1 MSAIKLWIVVVSG
14 FAVGNCAGESRK
26 IDEVQYKNHRT
37 ASVSNETLQNHAMQH
52 KAYPVYPAQ
61 VYANLSNVR
70 DFGANAEQKLPSR
83 TTEMPMDVV
92 RVFFTSAPVGKRKP
106 LQDAGTTP
114 VPSSTTPATDSVY
127 RTVTPSTYI
136 VTARNVAVSADTKD
150 PLHKSPIY
158 SVPRS
163 EAEVKYATSTVDFRG
178 APTVTGEQSKI
189 KTKFNGTKVRRIL
202 KAQNQASQ
210 SSLHS
215 TVTTTAQMPPQSTSN
230 QRNSTAFVV
239 NAKANATAVASSKP
253 FATVLVPK
261 HVLDGGV
268 QHHQQQVLRDYALQE
283 DSFRPIVPPIFTPY
297 KSSNAAAA
305 IDTNSITDNRRS
317 SGINHQQSPHRS
329 TTVTPVPKLSNY
341 GFVKPLT
348 YKVEEYV
355 PDEVKPSAVL
365 DRSYINEQDRSDRTS
380 VISQKRDTENPHKR
394 DHQLAPPYYEN
405 APKHDGPPKRGESLK
420 YGIVEPVVGEFD
432 VGSSPQQ
439 YREFY
444 QATEW
449 PAAAVKYEKYDARS
463 PSQQF
468 TSVRVPGPVSE
479 PPKEYFNGPPSS
491 FSFRSPPASVPSLS
505 SLQTESG
512 GPEFVM
518 GDLNPKDVL
527 KSLLRDMLKSKQ
539 HSEIKQK
546 TPPTMDEII
555 DSYLNTNQQKADD
568 SFDIE
573 TDMNCNL
580 RSTKYITD
588 GQCVS
593 TKPVVEAVCADRCLV
608 SANSLSQRHRS
619 SPFDNQQ
626 VEALQCADGNVKMVR
641 VQLKCRDG
649 NMFNNII
656 KVVSNCRCKLHP
668 TQPQMRSHTHTMVKR
683 ERAPISPDIMALAAG
698 RF

>member
-1 MSAIKLWIVVVSG
+1 MCFSAIKLLIVVVSG
-14 FAVGNCAGESRK
+14 FAVGDCAGESRK

-70 DFGANAEQKLPSR
+70 DFGTNAEQQLSSR

-92 RVFFTSAPVGKRKP
+92 RVFFTSAPSGKRKP

-114 VPSSTTPATDSVY
+114 VASPTTPATSSVY

-136 VTARNVAVSADTKD
+136 VNARNVAVSADTKD
-150 PLHKSPIY
+150 PSHKSPIY

-163 EAEVKYATSTVDFRG
+163 ETEVKYATSTVDFRG

-189 KTKFNGTKVRRIL
+189 KTKFNGTKIRRIL

-215 TVTTTAQMPPQSTSN
+215 TGTTAAQMPPQSTSN
-230 QRNSTAFVV
+230 QRNSTAFMV
-239 NAKANATAVASSKP
+239 NAKANATTVASSKP

-268 QHHQQQVLRDYALQE
+268 QHHQQQVLRDYAQQE

-297 KSSNAAAA
+297 KSPNAAAA
-305 IDTNSITDNRRS
+305 VDTNSITDNRRS
-317 SGINHQQSPHRS
+317 SGKNHQQSPHRA
-329 TTVTPVPKLSNY
+329 TAVTASPNLSNY

-348 YKVEEYV
+348 YKVQEEYV
-355 PDEVKPSAVL
+355 PGEVKPSTLL
-365 DRSYINEQDRSDRTS
+365 DRGYSKEQDRSDRTS

-394 DHQLAPPYYEN
+394 DHLQLAPSYYEN
-405 APKHDGPPKRGESLK
+405 SPRHDGSPKREESLK
-420 YGIVEPVVGEFD
+420 YGLVEPVVGQFN
-432 VGSSPQQ
+432 VGSGPQQ

-449 PAAAVKYEKYDARS
+449 PAAAVKYEKFDARS

-468 TSVRVPGPVSE
+468 GSVRMPGPVLE
-479 PPKEYFNGPPSS
+479 PPKDYFNGPPSS
-491 FSFRSPPASVPSLS
+491 FTHLSPSTGVPSLS
-505 SLQTESG
+505 PPQTESS

-539 HSEIKQK
+539 QGEIKQK
-546 TPPTMDEII
+546 TAPTMDEVL
-555 DSYLNTNQQKADD
+555 DSFLNTNQQNADD
-568 SFDIE
+568 SFDVQTGE
-573 TDMNCNL
+573 SE
-580 RSTKYITD
+580 RPVYST
-588 GQCVS
+588 
-593 TKPVVEAVCADRCLV
+593 
-608 SANSLSQRHRS
+608 
-619 SPFDNQQ
+619 
-626 VEALQCADGNVKMVR
+626 
-641 VQLKCRDG
+641 
-649 NMFNNII
+649 
-656 KVVSNCRCKLHP
+656 
-668 TQPQMRSHTHTMVKR
+668 
-683 ERAPISPDIMALAAG
+683 
-698 RF
+698 